1 MDRKT
6 QSKGLV
12 NLLVLLV
19 LGAAVFAVGRFA
31 NSLAALVAS
40 VFFGLGTLV
49 AFVSWFQMRLED
61 REAAERMEIEEL
73 ARTKTSSTLFEDKEA
88 AFFPA
93 RSSRMQFEKYFVT
106 GFMVVML
113 ILEIAGTVFLW
124 RGLNQIDFTGI
135 PANRM
140 MIATGLF
147 AGLALILFM
156 GGRFMVTIA
165 RVENNRLLRAA
176 SNFVLLGSYLSIFCA
191 AAMVGDKVDFPKADL
206 YLAKCFSALLAL
218 VALETLIT
226 LVFEIYRPRLKG
238 KVARPL
244 YDSRVIGLLAQ
255 PEGLV
260 ATAAQTLDY
269 QFGFKVSETWFF
281 RMMKERIL
289 QVLILQFV
297 LLILSTCVV
306 FIEPGEQALLERFGK
321 PVAKSEVLNPGPH
334 FKLPWPVDKIYRYR
348 TEQIQTLSVGFTPEA
363 EEHEETLVL
372 WTVAHSKEENFLVA
386 NREQAS
392 AESEIATAGVKKS
405 PPVSLITVSIPVQ
418 FQITNLVDWV
428 YNHENGEEL
437 LQQIAT
443 REVVRFLVSAD
454 INEIMSHSRLESAQA
469 LEKRIQD
476 AANAQKLGAK
486 ILFVGLQDLHPPV
499 KVAGEYEKVVA
510 AIQHRQALIIRAE
523 GEALRTNNLAGA
535 QALSVTNLAEAARIK
550 LELTAS
556 ARAAAFTNQ
565 IPAYNAAP
573 SVYVQRL
580 YAQTFPRAVAN
591 ARKYILVST
600 NTDHVIT
607 FDLQHN
613 ATDDFIRQQAE
624 AITNSK

>member
-1 MDRKT
+1 MDQNAKN
-6 QSKGLV
+6 KGLV
-12 NLLVLLV
+12 NFLVLLAF
-19 LGAAVFAVGRFA
+19 GCAVFAVGQLA

-49 AFVSWFQMRLED
+49 AFVSWFQMRLEE
-61 REAAERMEIEEL
+61 REAAEKMEIEEL
-73 ARTKTSSTLFEDKEA
+73 ARTKTSSTLFDDKET

-93 RSSRMQFEKYFVT
+93 RSSREQFEKYFVT

-113 ILEIAGTVFLW
+113 IVEIVGAVLLW
-124 RGLNQIDFTGI
+124 RGLGKVDFTGI
-135 PANRM
+135 PADRM

-147 AGLALILFM
+147 AGMALILFM
-156 GGRFMVTIA
+156 VGRFMVTIS

-176 SNFVLLGSYLSIFCA
+176 SNFVLLGSYLSILCA
-191 AAMVGDKVDFPKADL
+191 AAMVGDKVDFAKADL
-206 YLAKCFSALLAL
+206 YLAKFFSVVLGL

-226 LVFEIYRPRLKG
+226 LIFELYRPRLKG
-238 KVARPL
+238 KVTRPL
-244 YDSRVIGLLAQ
+244 YDSRFIGLLAQ

-289 QVLILQFV
+289 QVLILQFA

-321 PVAKSEVLNPGPH
+321 PVAKSEVLNPGAH

-348 TEQIQTLSVGFTPEA
+348 TEQIQTLSVGFTPEK
-363 EEHEETLVL
+363 EEHEERLVL
-372 WTVAHSKEENFLVA
+372 WTVAHNKEDNFLVA
-386 NREQAS
+386 NREQSS
-392 AESEIATAGVKKS
+392 AEADVAAAATKKS

-469 LEKRIQD
+469 LEKHIQE
-476 AANAQKLGAK
+476 AANAQKLGAR

-510 AIQHRQALIIRAE
+510 AAQRRQAMMIGAE
-523 GEALRTNNLAGA
+523 GEAIRMNNLAGA

-565 IPAYNAAP
+565 IPAFKAAP

-624 AITNSK
+624 AINKPN

>member
-1 MDRKT
+1 MDRNTKRN
-6 QSKGLV
+6 GLV
-12 NLLVLLV
+12 NLLVLLA
-19 LGAAVFAVGRFA
+19 LGSAVFATGRFA
-31 NSLAALVAS
+31 NSLAAFVAS
-40 VFFGLGTLV
+40 AFFALGTLV
-49 AFVSWFQMRLED
+49 AFVSWFQMRLEE
-61 REAAERMEIEEL
+61 REAVEKMEIEEL
-73 ARTKTSSTLFEDKEA
+73 ARTKTSSTLFDDKET

-93 RSSRMQFEKYFVT
+93 RSSRGQFEKYFVT
-106 GFMVVML
+106 GFMVVVL
-113 ILEIAGTVFLW
+113 IFEIVGTVLFW
-124 RGLNQIDFTGI
+124 RGLNKLEFIGV
-135 PANRM
+135 PAERM
-140 MIATGLF
+140 MIAAGLF
-147 AGLALILFM
+147 AGMALILFM
-156 GGRFMVTIA
+156 VGRFMVTIS

-176 SNFVLLGSYLSIFCA
+176 SNFVLLGSYLSILCA
-191 AAMVGDKVDFPKADL
+191 AAVVGDKVEFPKADL
-206 YLAKCFSALLAL
+206 YLAKFFSGLLGL

-226 LVFEIYRPRLKG
+226 LVFEIYRPRLRG

-281 RMMKERIL
+281 RMIKERIL
-289 QVLILQFV
+289 QVFILQFA

-321 PVAKSEVLNPGPH
+321 PVASREVLNPGPH
-334 FKLPWPVDKIYRYR
+334 LKLPWPVDKIYRYR
-348 TEQIQTLSVGFTPEA
+348 TEQIQTVSVGFTPEK
-363 EEHEETLVL
+363 EEHEEKLVL
-372 WTVAHSKEENFLVA
+372 WTVAHTKEENFLVA
-386 NREQAS
+386 NREQPS
-392 AESEIATAGVKKS
+392 AENETVVGAKKA

-418 FQITNLVDWV
+418 FQVTNLVDWV

-443 REVVRFLVSAD
+443 REVVRYLVSAD
-454 INEIMSHSRLESAQA
+454 INEVMSYGRLESAQA
-469 LEKRIQD
+469 LEKRIQE

-499 KVAGEYEKVVA
+499 KVAAEYEKVVG
-510 AIQHRQALIIRAE
+510 AIQQRQARIILAE
-523 GEALRTNNLAGA
+523 AEAIRTNTLAGA
-535 QALSVTNLAEAARIK
+535 QALSITNLAEAARIK
-550 LELTAS
+550 LELTAT

-580 YAQTFPRAVAN
+580 YAQTFPRAVAGS
-591 ARKYILVST
+591 RKYILVST

-624 AITNSK
+624 AINTAK

>member
-1 MDRKT
+1 MDRNT
-6 QSKGLV
+6 QSKGVV
-12 NLLVLLV
+12 NFLVLLA
-19 LGAAVFAVGRFA
+19 LGAAVFAAGRLA
-31 NSLAALVAS
+31 NSLASVVAS
-40 VFFGLGTLV
+40 AFFGLGVLV
-49 AFVSWFQMRLED
+49 AFVSWFQMRLEE
-61 REAAERMEIEEL
+61 REAAEKLEIEEL
-73 ARTKTSSTLFEDKEA
+73 ARTKTSSTLFDDKEA

-93 RSSRMQFEKYFVT
+93 RSSRVQFEKYFVP
-106 GFMVVML
+106 GFMVLLL
-113 ILEIAGTVFLW
+113 ILELVGAVLFW
-124 RGLNQIDFTGI
+124 RGLGKLDFTGI
-135 PANRM
+135 PADRM
-140 MIATGLF
+140 MIGAGLF
-147 AGLALILFM
+147 AGMALILFM
-156 GGRFMVTIA
+156 VGRFMVTLS
-165 RVENNRLLRAA
+165 RVDNSRLLRPA
-176 SNFVLLGSYLSIFCA
+176 SNFVLLGSYLAILCA
-191 AAMVGDKVDFPKADL
+191 VAMVGDKVEFPKADL
-206 YLAKCFSALLAL
+206 YLAKLFTAVLAL
-218 VALETLIT
+218 VALESLVA
-226 LVFEIYRPRLKG
+226 LVFELYRPRLKG

-289 QVLILQFV
+289 QVFILQLA
-297 LLILSTCVV
+297 LLLLSTCVV

-321 PVAKSEVLNPGPH
+321 LVAKSEVLNPGAH

-348 TEQIQTLSVGFTPEA
+348 TEQIQTLSVGFTPEK

-372 WTVAHSKEENFLVA
+372 WTVAHTKEDNFLVA
-386 NREQAS
+386 NRESAS
-392 AESEIATAGVKKS
+392 AEADIAAAGTKKS

-418 FQITNLVDWV
+418 FQVTNLVDWV
-428 YNHENGEEL
+428 YGHENGEEL
-437 LQQIAT
+437 LGQIAT

-454 INEIMSHSRLESAQA
+454 INEIMTHGRLESAQA
-469 LEKRIQD
+469 LEQRIQA

-499 KVAGEYEKVVA
+499 KVAPEYEKVVG
-510 AIQHRQALIIRAE
+510 AIQSRQAMIIRAE
-523 GEALRTNNLAGA
+523 GEAIRTNNLAVA
-535 QALSVTNLAEAARIK
+535 QALSVTNIAEAARIK

-624 AITNSK
+624 AINKPN

>member
-1 MDRKT
+1 MDRNTK
-6 QSKGLV
+6 SKGLV
-12 NLLVLLV
+12 NFLVLV
-19 LGAAVFAVGRFA
+19 AFGGAMFATSRFA
-31 NSLAALVAS
+31 NSLAALVA
-40 VFFGLGTLV
+40 FMFLGLGKLV
-49 AFVSWFQMRLED
+49 AFVSWFHMRLEE
-61 REAAERMEIEEL
+61 REVAEKMEIEEL
-73 ARTKTSSTLFEDKEA
+73 ARTKTSSTLFDDKET

-93 RSSRMQFEKYFVT
+93 RSSREQFEKYFVP
-106 GFMVVML
+106 GFMVVLM
-113 ILEIAGTVFLW
+113 ILEFTGAILLW
-124 RGLNQIDFTGI
+124 RGLGKVDFMGI
-135 PANRM
+135 PADRM

-147 AGLALILFM
+147 AGMALILFM
-156 GGRFMVTIA
+156 VGRFMVTIS
-165 RVENNRLLRAA
+165 RVEHNRLLRPA
-176 SNFVLLGSYLSIFCA
+176 SNFVLLGSYLSILCA

-206 YLAKCFSALLAL
+206 YLAKTFSVVLGL

-226 LVFEIYRPRLKG
+226 LIFELYRPRLKG

-281 RMMKERIL
+281 RMLRERIL
-289 QVLILQFV
+289 QVLVFQFV
-297 LLILSTCVV
+297 LLIISTCVV

-321 PVAKSEVLNPGPH
+321 PVANNTILSPGAH
-334 FKLPWPVDKIYRYR
+334 LKLPWPVDKVYRYR
-348 TEQIQTLSVGFTPEA
+348 TEQIQTLSVGFTPEK

-372 WTVAHSKEENFLVA
+372 WTVAHSKEDNFLVA

-392 AESEIATAGVKKS
+392 TEADVAAAGTKKS

-454 INEIMSHSRLESAQA
+454 INEIMSHERLESAQM
-469 LEKRIQD
+469 LEKRIQE
-476 AANAQKLGAK
+476 AANAQKLGAR

-510 AIQHRQALIIRAE
+510 AAQLRQATIIRAE
-523 GEALRTNNLAGA
+523 GEAIRTNNLAGA
-535 QALSVTNLAEAARIK
+535 KALSVTNLAEAARIK

-565 IPAYNAAP
+565 IPAFKAAP

-624 AITNSK
+624 AINKPN

>member
-1 MDRKT
+1 MDRNTKR
-6 QSKGLV
+6 KGLV
-12 NLLVLLV
+12 NLLVLLA
-19 LGAAVFAVGRFA
+19 LGSAVFATGRFA
-31 NSLAALVAS
+31 NSLAAFVAS
-40 VFFGLGTLV
+40 AFFALGTLV
-49 AFVSWFQMRLED
+49 AFVSWFQMRLEE
-61 REAAERMEIEEL
+61 REAVEKMEIEEL
-73 ARTKTSSTLFEDKEA
+73 ARTKTSSTLFDDKET

-93 RSSRMQFEKYFVT
+93 RSSRGQFEKYFVT
-106 GFMVVML
+106 GFMVVVL
-113 ILEIAGTVFLW
+113 IFEIVGTVLFW
-124 RGLNQIDFTGI
+124 RGLNKLEFIGV
-135 PANRM
+135 PAERM
-140 MIATGLF
+140 MIAAGLF
-147 AGLALILFM
+147 AGMALILFM
-156 GGRFMVTIA
+156 VGRFMVTIS

-176 SNFVLLGSYLSIFCA
+176 SNFVLLGSYLSILCA
-191 AAMVGDKVDFPKADL
+191 AAVVGDKVEFPKADL
-206 YLAKCFSALLAL
+206 YLAKFFSGLLGL

-226 LVFEIYRPRLKG
+226 LVFEIYRPRLRG

-281 RMMKERIL
+281 RMIKERIL
-289 QVLILQFV
+289 QVFILQFA

-321 PVAKSEVLNPGPH
+321 PVASREVLNPGPH
-334 FKLPWPVDKIYRYR
+334 LKLPWPVDKIYRYR
-348 TEQIQTLSVGFTPEA
+348 TEQIQTVSVGFTPEK
-363 EEHEETLVL
+363 EEHEEKLVL
-372 WTVAHSKEENFLVA
+372 WTVAHTKEENFLVA
-386 NREQAS
+386 NREQPF
-392 AESEIATAGVKKS
+392 AENETVVGAKKA

-418 FQITNLVDWV
+418 FQVTNLVDWV

-443 REVVRFLVSAD
+443 REVVRYLVSAD
-454 INEIMSHSRLESAQA
+454 INEVMSHGRLESAQA
-469 LEKRIQD
+469 LEKRIQE

-499 KVAGEYEKVVA
+499 KVAAEYEKVVG
-510 AIQHRQALIIRAE
+510 AIQQRQARIILAE
-523 GEALRTNNLAGA
+523 AEAIRTNTLAGA
-535 QALSVTNLAEAARIK
+535 QALSITNLAEAARIK
-550 LELTAS
+550 LELTAT

-580 YAQTFPRAVAN
+580 YAQTFPRAVAGS
-591 ARKYILVST
+591 RKYILVST

-624 AITNSK
+624 AINTAK

>member
-1 MDRKT
+1 MDRNT
-6 QSKGLV
+6 QSKGVV
-12 NLLVLLV
+12 NLLVLLA
-19 LGAAVFAVGRFA
+19 LGAAVFAAGRFA
-31 NSLAALVAS
+31 NSLASFVAS
-40 VFFGLGTLV
+40 AFFGLGVLV

-61 REAAERMEIEEL
+61 REAAEKLEIEEL
-73 ARTKTSSTLFEDKEA
+73 ARTKTSSTLFDDKET

-93 RSSRMQFEKYFVT
+93 RSSRVQFEKYVVP
-106 GFMVVML
+106 GFMVVL
-113 ILEIAGTVFLW
+113 LVLELVGAVLFW
-124 RGLNQIDFTGI
+124 RGLGKMDFAGI
-135 PANRM
+135 PADRM
-140 MIATGLF
+140 MIGAGLF
-147 AGLALILFM
+147 AGMALVLFM
-156 GGRFMVTIA
+156 IGRFMVTLS
-165 RVENNRLLRAA
+165 RVDNSRLLRPA
-176 SNFVLLGSYLSIFCA
+176 SNFVLLGSYLAILCA
-191 AAMVGDKVDFPKADL
+191 AAMVGDKVEFPKADL
-206 YLAKCFSALLAL
+206 YLAKFFSVVLGL
-218 VALETLIT
+218 VALETLGS
-226 LVFEIYRPRLKG
+226 LVFEVYRPRLKG

-281 RMMKERIL
+281 RMLKERIL
-289 QVLILQFV
+289 QVFILQLAL
-297 LLILSTCVV
+297 LLISTCVV
-306 FIEPGEQALLERFGK
+306 FIEPGEQALLERSGK
-321 PVAKSEVLNPGPH
+321 LVANREVLNPGAH

-348 TEQIQTLSVGFTPEA
+348 TEQIQTLSVGFTPEKD
-363 EEHEETLVL
+363 EREETLVL
-372 WTVAHSKEENFLVA
+372 WTVAHNKEDNFLVA
-386 NREQAS
+386 NREQS
-392 AESEIATAGVKKS
+392 SVESEAASTGAKKS

-418 FQITNLVDWV
+418 FQVTNLVEWV

-437 LQQIAT
+437 LGQIAT

-454 INEIMSHSRLESAQA
+454 INDIMTHGRLESAQA
-469 LEKRIQD
+469 LEKRIQE

-499 KVAGEYEKVVA
+499 KVAPEYEKVVA
-510 AIQHRQALIIRAE
+510 AVQSRQAMIIRAE
-523 GEALRTNNLAGA
+523 GEAIRTNNLATA

-624 AITNSK
+624 AINKPN

>member
-1 MDRKT
+1 MDRNTK
-6 QSKGLV
+6 SKGLV
-12 NLLVLLV
+12 NLLVLLAF
-19 LGAAVFAVGRFA
+19 GSAVFATGRFA
-31 NSLAALVAS
+31 NSLAALVAYA
-40 VFFGLGTLV
+40 FFGLGKFIAL
-49 AFVSWFQMRLED
+49 VSWFHMRLEA
-61 REAAERMEIEEL
+61 REAAEKMEIEEL
-73 ARTKTSSTLFEDKEA
+73 ARTKTSSTLFDDKET

-93 RSSRMQFEKYFVT
+93 RSSREQFEKYFVT
-106 GFMVVML
+106 GFMVVLM
-113 ILEIAGTVFLW
+113 ILEFSGAIIFW
-124 RGLNQIDFTGI
+124 RGLGKVDFTGI
-135 PANRM
+135 TADRM

-147 AGLALILFM
+147 AGMALILFM
-156 GGRFMVTIA
+156 VGRFMVTIS

-176 SNFVLLGSYLSIFCA
+176 SNFVLLGSYLSILCA

-206 YLAKCFSALLAL
+206 YLAKAFAVVLGLIA
-218 VALETLIT
+218 VETLIT
-226 LVFEIYRPRLKG
+226 LIFELYRPRLKG

-289 QVLILQFV
+289 QVLVLQFA

-321 PVAKSEVLNPGPH
+321 PVAKSEVLNPGAH
-334 FKLPWPVDKIYRYR
+334 LKLPWPVDKIYRYR
-348 TEQIQTLSVGFTPEA
+348 TEQIQTLSVGFTPEK
-363 EEHEETLVL
+363 EEHEEKLVL
-372 WTVAHSKEENFLVA
+372 WTVAHSKEDNFLVA
-386 NREQAS
+386 NREQTS
-392 AESEIATAGVKKS
+392 TEGDIAAAGAKKS

-454 INEIMSHSRLESAQA
+454 INEIMSHQRLESAQS

-499 KVAGEYEKVVA
+499 KVAPEYEKVVA
-510 AIQHRQALIIRAE
+510 AAQRRQAMIIGAE
-523 GEALRTNNLAGA
+523 GEAIRTNNLAGA

-550 LELTAS
+550 LELIAS

-565 IPAYNAAP
+565 IPAFKAAP

-580 YAQTFPRAVAN
+580 YAQTFPRAVAG

-624 AITNSK
+624 AINKPN

>member
-1 MDRKT
+1 MDRNTK
-6 QSKGLV
+6 SKGLV
-12 NLLVLLV
+12 NFLVLV
-19 LGAAVFAVGRFA
+19 AFGSAVFATGRFA
-31 NSLAALVAS
+31 NSLAALVAFM
-40 VFFGLGTLV
+40 FFGLGNLI
-49 AFVSWFQMRLED
+49 AFVSWFHMRLEE
-61 REAAERMEIEEL
+61 REVAEKMEIEEL
-73 ARTKTSSTLFEDKEA
+73 ARTKTSSTLFDDKET

-93 RSSRMQFEKYFVT
+93 RSSREQFEKYFVT
-106 GFMVVML
+106 GFMVVLM
-113 ILEIAGTVFLW
+113 ILEITGAILFW
-124 RGLNQIDFTGI
+124 RGLAKVDFTGI
-135 PANRM
+135 PADRM

-147 AGLALILFM
+147 AGMALILFM
-156 GGRFMVTIA
+156 VGRFMVTIS

-176 SNFVLLGSYLSIFCA
+176 SNFVLLGSYFSILCA

-206 YLAKCFSALLAL
+206 YLAKVLSVVLGLI
-218 VALETLIT
+218 ALETLIT
-226 LVFEIYRPRLKG
+226 LVFEMYRPRLKG

-306 FIEPGEQALLERFGK
+306 FIEPGEQALLERSGK
-321 PVAKSEVLNPGPH
+321 PVANNAVLNPGAH
-334 FKLPWPVDKIYRYR
+334 LKLPWPVDKIYRYR

-363 EEHEETLVL
+363 KEHEETLVL
-372 WTVAHSKEENFLVA
+372 WTVAHSKEDNFLVA
-386 NREQAS
+386 NREQTFADTDV
-392 AESEIATAGVKKS
+392 AAAATRKS

-469 LEKRIQD
+469 LEKHIQE
-476 AANAQKLGAK
+476 AANAQKLGAR

-510 AIQHRQALIIRAE
+510 AAQLRQATIIRAE
-523 GEALRTNNLAGA
+523 GEAIRTNNLAGA
-535 QALSVTNLAEAARIK
+535 QALSVTNQAESARIK

-624 AITNSK
+624 AINKPN

>member
-1 MDRKT
+1 MDRNTK
-6 QSKGLV
+6 SKGLV
-12 NLLVLLV
+12 NFLVLV
-19 LGAAVFAVGRFA
+19 AFGSAVFATGRFA
-31 NSLAALVAS
+31 NSLAALVAFM
-40 VFFGLGTLV
+40 FFGLGKLI
-49 AFVSWFQMRLED
+49 AFVSWFHMRLEE
-61 REAAERMEIEEL
+61 REVAEKMEIEEL
-73 ARTKTSSTLFEDKEA
+73 ARTKTSSTLFDDKET

-93 RSSRMQFEKYFVT
+93 RSSREQFEKYFIP
-106 GFMVVML
+106 GFMVVLM
-113 ILEIAGTVFLW
+113 ILEITGAILFW
-124 RGLNQIDFTGI
+124 RGLGKVDFVGI
-135 PANRM
+135 PSDRM

-147 AGLALILFM
+147 AGMALILFM
-156 GGRFMVTIA
+156 VGRFMVTIA
-165 RVENNRLLRAA
+165 RVENNRLLRAG
-176 SNFVLLGSYLSIFCA
+176 SNFVLLGSYLSILCA

-206 YLAKCFSALLAL
+206 YLARFFSVVLGL
-218 VALETLIT
+218 VALETVIT
-226 LVFEIYRPRLKG
+226 LVFEVYRPRLKG

-244 YDSRVIGLLAQ
+244 YDSRIIGLLAQ

-281 RMMKERIL
+281 RMLKERIL
-289 QVLILQFV
+289 QVLILQFA

-321 PVAKSEVLNPGPH
+321 PVAKSEVLNPGAH
-334 FKLPWPVDKIYRYR
+334 LKLPWPVDKIYRYR
-348 TEQIQTLSVGFTPEA
+348 TEQIQTLSVGFTPEK

-372 WTVAHSKEENFLVA
+372 WTVAHNKEDNFLVA
-386 NREQAS
+386 NREQS
-392 AESEIATAGVKKS
+392 STDSEIAAAGTKKS

-454 INEIMSHSRLESAQA
+454 INEIMSHARLESAQM
-469 LEKRIQD
+469 LEKRIQE
-476 AANAQKLGAK
+476 AANTQKLGAR

-510 AIQHRQALIIRAE
+510 AAQLRQAMIIRAE
-523 GEALRTNNLAGA
+523 GEAIRTNNLASA
-535 QALSVTNLAEAARIK
+535 QALSVTNQAEATRIK

-624 AITNSK
+624 AINKPN

>member
-1 MDRKT
+1 MDRNTKT
-6 QSKGLV
+6 KGLV
-12 NLLVLLV
+12 NFLVLLAF
-19 LGAAVFAVGRFA
+19 GCAVFAVGRLA
-31 NSLAALVAS
+31 NSLAGFVAS
-40 VFFGLGTLV
+40 AFFGLGTLV
-49 AFVSWFQMRLED
+49 AFVSWFQMRLEE
-61 REAAERMEIEEL
+61 REAAEKMEIEEL
-73 ARTKTSSTLFEDKEA
+73 ARTKTSSTLFDDKET

-93 RSSRMQFEKYFVT
+93 RSSREQFEKYFVA
-106 GFMVVML
+106 GFMVVLM
-113 ILEIAGTVFLW
+113 ILEITGAILFW
-124 RGLNQIDFTGI
+124 RGLGKIDFTGI
-135 PANRM
+135 PAGRM

-147 AGLALILFM
+147 AGMALILFM
-156 GGRFMVTIA
+156 AGRFMVTIS

-176 SNFVLLGSYLSIFCA
+176 SNFVLLGSYLSILCA

-206 YLAKCFSALLAL
+206 YLARFFSVVLGL

-226 LVFEIYRPRLKG
+226 LVFEMYRPRLKG

-289 QVLILQFV
+289 QVLILQFA

-321 PVAKSEVLNPGPH
+321 PVASSEVLNPGAH
-334 FKLPWPVDKIYRYR
+334 LKLPWPVDKIYRYR
-348 TEQIQTLSVGFTPEA
+348 TEQIQTLSVGFTPEK

-372 WTVAHSKEENFLVA
+372 WTVAHAKEDNFLVA
-386 NREQAS
+386 NREQTS
-392 AESEIATAGVKKS
+392 AESEIAAAGTKNS

-418 FQITNLVDWV
+418 FQVTNLVDWV

-454 INEIMSHSRLESAQA
+454 INEIMSHARLESAQA

-476 AANAQKLGAK
+476 AANAQKLGTK

-499 KVAGEYEKVVA
+499 KVAPEYEKVVA
-510 AIQHRQALIIRAE
+510 AAQRRQAMIISAE
-523 GEALRTNNLAGA
+523 GEAIRTNNLAGA
-535 QALSVTNLAEAARIK
+535 QALSVINQAEAARIK

-565 IPAYNAAP
+565 IPAYKAAP

-580 YAQTFPRAVAN
+580 YAHTFPRAVAN

-624 AITNSK
+624 AINKPN

>member
-1 MDRKT
+1 
-6 QSKGLV
+6 
-12 NLLVLLV
+12 
-19 LGAAVFAVGRFA
+19 
-31 NSLAALVAS
+31 
-40 VFFGLGTLV
+40 
-49 AFVSWFQMRLED
+49 
-61 REAAERMEIEEL
+61 
-73 ARTKTSSTLFEDKEA
+73 
-88 AFFPA
+88 
-93 RSSRMQFEKYFVT
+93 
-106 GFMVVML
+106 
-113 ILEIAGTVFLW
+113 
-124 RGLNQIDFTGI
+124 
-135 PANRM
+135 
-140 MIATGLF
+140 
-147 AGLALILFM
+147 
-156 GGRFMVTIA
+156 
-165 RVENNRLLRAA
+165 
-176 SNFVLLGSYLSIFCA
+176 
-191 AAMVGDKVDFPKADL
+191 
-206 YLAKCFSALLAL
+206 
-218 VALETLIT
+218 
-226 LVFEIYRPRLKG
+226 
-238 KVARPL
+238 

-281 RMMKERIL
+281 RMLRERIL
-289 QVLILQFV
+289 QVLVFQFV
-297 LLILSTCVV
+297 LLIISTCVV

-321 PVAKSEVLNPGPH
+321 PVANNTILSPGAH
-334 FKLPWPVDKIYRYR
+334 LKLPWPVDKVYRYR
-348 TEQIQTLSVGFTPEA
+348 TEQIQTLSVGFTPEK

-372 WTVAHSKEENFLVA
+372 WTVAHSKEDNFLVA

-392 AESEIATAGVKKS
+392 TEADVAAAGTKKS

-454 INEIMSHSRLESAQA
+454 INEIMSHERLESAQM
-469 LEKRIQD
+469 LEKRIQE
-476 AANAQKLGAK
+476 AANAQKLGAR

-510 AIQHRQALIIRAE
+510 AAQLRQATIIRAE
-523 GEALRTNNLAGA
+523 GEAIRTNNLAGA
-535 QALSVTNLAEAARIK
+535 KALSVTNLAEAARIK

-565 IPAYNAAP
+565 IPAFKAAP

-624 AITNSK
+624 AINKPN